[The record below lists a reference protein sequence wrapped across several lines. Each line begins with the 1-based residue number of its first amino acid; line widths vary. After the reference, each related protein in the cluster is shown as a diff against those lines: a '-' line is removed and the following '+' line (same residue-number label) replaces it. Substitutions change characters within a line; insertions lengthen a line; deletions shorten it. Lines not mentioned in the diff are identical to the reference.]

1 MQTSYSVNKAVAL
14 LGQIEMGTSKFT
26 ESGIASE
33 AVKIGRAVMK
43 VPGQVGQVR
52 NVQPNYNTLTV
63 SADLIASN
71 STIVTV
77 NGVASDAVVYGSS
90 HAATMAAL
98 VTAVLANAEVAN
110 CWLDASNNRL
120 IHIVTFDA
128 VATISAATTL
138 GASQPTWTA
147 GTASV
152 RASDFYGVAQLSAAL
167 EGADANEENAATAA
181 AETLVNVLRRGR
193 IAVKFET
200 AFNIEKDTLY
210 VRHTVNGS
218 TVVGDFRNSSDT
230 NRATSLSGYP
240 IKVLESLS
248 GAGIGFIEIN
258 LP

>member
-1 MQTSYSVNKAVAL
+1 MQTTYSVNKAVAL
-14 LGQIEMGTSKFT
+14 LGQLMDSSIKFT
-26 ESGIASE
+26 ESNIASE
-33 AVKIGRAVMK
+33 AVKIGRAVMR
-43 VPGQVGQVR
+43 VPGQTGQCR
-52 NVQPNYNTLTV
+52 NTQPNYNTITT
-63 SADLIASN
+63 SADIIASN

-77 NGVASDAVVYGSS
+77 NGAATTAVIYGTD
-90 HAATMAAL
+90 HATTMAAI
-98 VTAVLANAEVAN
+98 VTAVLANAKVAN
-110 CWLDASNNRL
+110 AWLDASNNRI

-128 VATISAATTL
+128 VATISAATTA
-138 GASQPTWTA
+138 GSTQPTWTA

-152 RASDFYGVAQLSAAL
+152 RASDFYGVAQLSAAM
-167 EGADANEENAATAA
+167 EGADANEDNTATAA

-193 IAVKFET
+193 IAVYFET
-200 AFNIEKDTLY
+200 AFNVEKDTLY

-240 IKVLESLS
+240 IRVLQSLT